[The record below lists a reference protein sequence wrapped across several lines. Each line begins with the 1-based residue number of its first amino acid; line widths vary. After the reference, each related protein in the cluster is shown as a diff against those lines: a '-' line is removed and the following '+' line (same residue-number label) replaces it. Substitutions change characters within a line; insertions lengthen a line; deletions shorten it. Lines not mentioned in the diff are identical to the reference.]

1 MQCRGG
7 TRLVTAAQF
16 YADRFPGAA
25 AIAAKLVA
33 ARRASTALDGFPGPL
48 PTSMDEGY
56 ATQEAAIALWPDAI
70 AGWKIGRVPPDIAPT
85 VGTDRLAGPI
95 FAKLVTTP
103 SAGAVTPLPVIAG
116 GFAAVE
122 AEVIWRLAVDAP
134 ADRSVW
140 NADDALKIVESLHVG
155 VEFAASPMA
164 QINALGPTVVASD
177 FGNNGGLILGPA
189 IPGGLTRDPAA
200 MVCETFI
207 NGVSVGRNSAA
218 SLLGGPVGSL
228 VFLLEHCAARGRP
241 LKAGCLVST
250 GQITGIHD
258 VRPGDNIRVAFG
270 DLGEIFCEAA
280 AST

>member
-1 MQCRGG
+1 M
-7 TRLVTAAQF
+7 TATHF
-16 YADRFPGAA
+16 NADRFPGALT
-25 AIAAKLVA
+25 IAARLVA
-33 ARRASTALDGFPGPL
+33 ARRAATSLDGFPGPF

-56 ATQEAAIALWPDAI
+56 ATQEAAIGLWPDTI
-70 AGWKIGRVPPDIAPT
+70 AGWKIGRVPPVIAAT
-85 VGTDRLAGPI
+85 VGADRLAGPI
-95 FAKLVTTP
+95 FAALVATP
-103 SAGAVTPLPVIAG
+103 PAGAVVPLPVIAG

-122 AEVIWRLAVDAP
+122 AEVIWRLAADAP
-134 ADRSVW
+134 ADRLAW
-140 NADDALKIVESLHVG
+140 TPQDALALVESLHVG

-164 QINALGPTVVASD
+164 AINELGPTVVASD

-189 IPGGLTRDPAA
+189 IEGGATRDPASLI
-200 MVCETFI
+200 CETFI
-207 NGVSVGRNSAA
+207 NGLSVGKNSAA

-258 VRPGDNIRVAFG
+258 VAPGDAIRVDFGAF
-270 DLGEIFCEAA
+270 GEIFCEAA